1 MILRMFSIRDPSSA
15 ILLLATLEVLCSTY
29 FLYVPN
35 FYGVNSILF
44 LFAGIGICF
53 CLLRIPPLKT
63 CSTKIASR
71 QLLVKLFLV
80 MVILPVSYQL
90 ARGIMDRTPLQI
102 EYADMLPI
110 MKTMCRRFLDGQWKH
125 VYDPIPEIWNG
136 FQSIYL
142 PAMWLPF
149 SSALLFDFDLR
160 WVTVCGIWLTA
171 MICLLPQWK
180 KDERPFV
187 LIGALFVL
195 LAWFHLDEQNNVIRL
210 TEEGVIFFYYG
221 ILAVAIIAWNPWLLG
236 ISVALC
242 LLSRYSLVGWIPFA
256 ALYMLLTK
264 QLSFLIKAIASSLLV
279 ILVILILPFGI
290 NPLLFHLHFQNAY
303 VLQAPRVWREHPEY
317 FYHSLGFAKFFG
329 PDRIR
334 LLHLTLTTGTFLIP
348 LVFLFWLRKK
358 MATQP
363 NVLLAGFQLSITFF
377 YNFIDVSYLYLFYT
391 PVFVSLV
398 IAGWSLAEKPAAI
411 LASIHTA
418 H

>member
-1 MILRMFSIRDPSSA
+1 MILSMFSIRNHSSA
-15 ILLLATLEVLCSTY
+15 ILLLATLQVLCSTY
-29 FLYVPN
+29 FLYIPN
-35 FYGVNSILF
+35 FYSVNSSLF

-63 CSTKIASR
+63 HNVKIASR
-71 QLLVKLFLV
+71 QLLVKLLLV
-80 MVILPVSYQL
+80 IAIFPVSYQL
-90 ARGIMDRTPLQI
+90 ARGIMDHTPLQI

-110 MKTMCRRFLDGQWKH
+110 MKAMCRRFLHGQWKQ

-149 SSALLFDFDLR
+149 TSALLFDFDLR
-160 WVTVCGIWLTA
+160 WVTVCGIWLTT
-171 MICLLPQWK
+171 MICLLPKWK
-180 KDERPFV
+180 KDGRPFV

-221 ILAVAIIAWNPWLLG
+221 ILAAAIITWNPWLLG
-236 ISVALC
+236 VSVALC

-256 ALYMLLTK
+256 ALYMFLTK
-264 QLSFLIKAIASSLLV
+264 QLSFLIKAIGSSLLV
-279 ILVILILPFGI
+279 ILAILILPFGI
-290 NPLLFHLHFQNAY
+290 KPLLFHLHFQNAY

-329 PDRIR
+329 PDHVR

-358 MATQP
+358 IGTRP

-398 IAGWSLAEKPAAI
+398 IAGWSLAEKPVAI
-411 LASIHTA
+411 STSIHTA

>member
-1 MILRMFSIRDPSSA
+1 MILRMSSIRNPSSA
-15 ILLLATLEVLCSTY
+15 ILLLATLQVLCSTY
-29 FLYVPN
+29 FLYIPN
-35 FYGVNSILF
+35 FYSINSALF

-63 CSTKIASR
+63 HNVKIASR
-71 QLLVKLFLV
+71 QLLVKLLLV
-80 MVILPVSYQL
+80 IAILPVSYQL
-90 ARGIMDRTPLQI
+90 ARGIMDHTPLQI

-110 MKTMCRRFLDGQWKH
+110 MKAMCRRFLHGQWKQ

-149 SSALLFDFDLR
+149 TSALLFDFDLR
-160 WVTVCGIWLTA
+160 WVTVCGIWLTT
-171 MICLLPQWK
+171 MICLLPKWK
-180 KDERPFV
+180 KDGRPFV

-221 ILAVAIIAWNPWLLG
+221 ILAAAIITWNPWLLG
-236 ISVALC
+236 VSVALC

-256 ALYMLLTK
+256 ALYMFLTK
-264 QLSFLIKAIASSLLV
+264 QLSFLIKAIGSSLLV
-279 ILVILILPFGI
+279 ILAILILPFGI
-290 NPLLFHLHFQNAY
+290 KPLLFHLHFQNAY

-329 PDRIR
+329 PDHVR

-358 MATQP
+358 IGTRP

-398 IAGWSLAEKPAAI
+398 IAGWSLAEKPVAI
-411 LASIHTA
+411 STSIHTA